1 MSIILS
7 LETSTHV
14 CSVAL
19 HVDGALLA
27 SAVTYREQSHASKLA
42 VLIDQV
48 LRLADVTMAQ
58 LGAVAVSSGPGS
70 YTGLRIGTSTAK
82 GLCYALDIP
91 LIGVGAL
98 DSLAL
103 AAGPFN
109 TSRALLCPMIDA
121 RRMEVYCQ
129 LLDAEYGVI
138 SPVEAKVID
147 TESFRESLDAGPIL
161 FFGNG
166 AAKCQE
172 MIQHKNAFFL
182 ADVHPTADTV
192 GKLAW
197 EKFQQRETEDLVT
210 FEPFYLKEFM
220 IKTPVKQEV
229 AAAVNKTV

>member
-19 HVDGALLA
+19 HADDTLLA

-48 LRLADVTMAQ
+48 LQLADVTMAQ
-58 LGAVAVSSGPGS
+58 LSAVAISSGPGS

-82 GLCYALDIP
+82 GLCYALSIP

-98 DSLAL
+98 DALAL

-129 LLDAEYGVI
+129 LLDAEYRVV

-147 TESFRESLDAGPIL
+147 TESFREPLEAGPIL

-166 AAKCQE
+166 AAKCQDT
-172 MIQHKNAFFL
+172 IQHKNAFFL

-192 GKLAW
+192 GELAW
-197 EKFQQRETEDLVT
+197 KKFQQNETENLVT

-229 AAAVNKTV
+229 AAVVNKTV